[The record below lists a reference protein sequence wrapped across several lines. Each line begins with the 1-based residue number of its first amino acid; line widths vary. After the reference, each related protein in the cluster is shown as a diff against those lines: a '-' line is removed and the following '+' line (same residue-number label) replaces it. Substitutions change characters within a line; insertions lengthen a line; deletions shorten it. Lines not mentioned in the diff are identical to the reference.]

1 MGALDSPFGDKLA
14 LRREQRGALMFDT
27 MPARFGAAVLI
38 VALVFFGGGLNL
50 ARAAAATP
58 VEDFVQQNVDK
69 GYLLL
74 KNKSLS
80 DAERHAQFHAFMLSI
95 SDMRR
100 IGMFTLGHYANG
112 LSKADT
118 DAYVA
123 TFTDYAIPV
132 YEMWLSKYNDRTLKV
147 TGAAQQAADDFVVK
161 ADVVSVTN
169 PSAQVYKTTFRV
181 RKGADGNFII
191 ADMTAEGISLA
202 LTLRSDFTAYLQ
214 QHGDRVSDLVTR
226 LKGQNQTMNSVGAAV
241 GAGR

>member
-1 MGALDSPFGDKLA
+1 
-14 LRREQRGALMFDT
+14 MFDT
-27 MPARFGAAVLI
+27 MLARLGPAVLM
-38 VALVFFGGGLNL
+38 VALAFVAGGLIGL
-50 ARAAAATP
+50 DSARAAAATP

-80 DAERHAQFHAFMLSI
+80 DSERHAQFHAFMLTI

-132 YEMWLSKYNDRTLKV
+132 YELWLSKYNDRTLKV
-147 TGAAQQAADDFVVK
+147 TGAAQQAPDDFVVK
-161 ADVVSVTN
+161 ADVVSITN

-181 RKGADGNFII
+181 RKDADGSFII

-214 QHGDRVSDLVTR
+214 QHGARVSDLVVR
-226 LKGQNQTMNSVGAAV
+226 LKGQTETMKAGAAIG
-241 GAGR
+241 GAR